1 MITTGIDKRV
11 KVQQI
16 IENQIPEFLI
26 SESPKAVDFLKQYY
40 ISQEYQGGPI
50 DLTDNLDQYLKL
62 DNLTPEVVVGETKL
76 TSDVTITDTTV
87 NVSSTK
93 GFPNEYGLFKI
104 ENEVITYTGITTN
117 SFTGCIRGFSGITTY
132 HQDNN
137 PSELVFSDT
146 TATNH
151 ENDAT
156 VVNLSALFLK
166 EFYKKTK
173 KLLTPGLENVN
184 FVNNLDVSNFI
195 KNSKSLYQSKGT
207 EESFRILFNVLY
219 NETPKILDL
228 EQYLIKPSTAE
239 FIRREIV
246 IAEALSGNPIH
257 LVGQTIVKSS
267 DSATKASISEVE
279 PLTRRGKVYY
289 KLGLFVGFNDVDLI
303 EGTFGVTPK
312 TKVIGNVSAGSSVI
326 TVDSTVGFGATGTL
340 VSGIS
345 TNIYYSDKSIN
356 QFFGCQNIVG
366 IISTTDDIRSD
377 EYYYGYEGGDLTK
390 EVRLRLTGVLSKFV
404 PTSDIRLLTQ
414 GENITVRNVGEKI
427 LNPSEDRTKK
437 QIFANSWIYN
447 TSSRFKVKNIFGA
460 NIVLFTSD
468 IDKSSLKIGD
478 NIEVLFQNEEEVVAT
493 GTVGNINVDTSTIS
507 INNLTLLSNIT
518 TLPDP
523 SRDYDLRRVINRASS
538 TKTDMDFGQ
547 NILTSDVTN
556 VYNDIPPSSEFYV
569 ASNSLPS
576 YQITTELPK
585 SILPEAVAGNEL
597 PNSGYNPNTLKYSI
611 LSFPSPV
618 PFITGDEIFY
628 TAQGTVIPNLPE
640 SSYFVEVLSNGNQV
654 RLYRSRSF
662 IPIADFVEFESLQP
676 GTGTH
681 TFSLV
686 GTLDQEI
693 ASQKLFKKFPI
704 NPDLINSTS
713 VKTNPGST
721 GMLINGVEIKNYKSN
736 DKIFFG
742 PLDKITLLNGGKNYD
757 VVNPPEITLSSPGI
771 GNTTALI
778 RPVITG
784 SVTEV
789 QVDPQKFGIHRVLS
803 ATIEGGNGNGAV
815 LEPVLAERKR
825 ELSFDA
831 RLLSESGGVDNVDE
845 TITFQDRHNI
855 VSGQPLIYDRNN
867 NPPLGIGTVGNDSG
881 TSVVGVG
888 TTTLVNTATYYP
900 EVINPSTIKLYQTLG
915 DYSAGINTVGFTTTN
930 KIGVHKFKLYYDEK
944 TLKDIRVIDSGSG
957 YENRQVFV
965 KPVGI
970 NTITNVIH
978 FDGHGFNNGD
988 KIVYQTAVGIGSTLP
1003 TTITGL
1009 TTSTG
1014 ITTTSNF
1021 YQVLKLNDN
1030 AFRITNAGLGGTIT
1044 SEFERKDY
1052 IKFSDQ
1058 GTGFQVF
1065 KYPDVRLNLKYELAN
1080 TDVGVITATP
1090 VIRGKISDILM
1101 YEKGSGYGSDIL
1113 NLEKSISVKI
1123 KTGKDAQLKPIV
1135 TDGKITFVEIQT
1147 KGREYASAPDL
1158 EVVGIGTGLGAKL
1171 RAVVK
1176 DGKIEEVIIL
1186 EGGLQ
1191 YQQDKIDIKVIPPGY
1206 GCKLEASI
1214 RGLTVNTFARYGN
1227 EALIETNNKLQYS
1240 IVGYSTQIGNDAFN
1254 DTGTGHSPIIGWA
1267 YDGNPIYGPYGY
1279 SDSTDDNSAVKIL
1292 TSGYTLNPNNVVNR
1306 PHQFSNGFFVE
1317 DYSFTNAGDLDQHN
1331 GRYGR
1336 TPEYPNGIYAY
1347 FVGIGSNSLLPEFP
1361 YFIGDT
1367 YRTDPSTDNFNLNQ
1381 STFNFGNSNLIRNTY
1396 PYKVS
1401 DPFADNDFIVESNE
1415 ITKQSSIVE
1424 STTSGSINSIQ
1435 IINAGDNYEVGDSA
1449 IFDNTDTNGGGLSVS
1464 VNRVSGKT
1472 IESIN
1477 TTVDTFN
1484 ATFVWR
1490 DSNHVAAHISTAPNL
1505 NAHDNIVIS
1514 GLSTTEIK
1522 GLAGSH
1528 KIGINTA
1535 QTVVY
1540 QEVPNVSTT
1549 GIVTDIYVTNIPDHI
1564 SVGSTIGIGTEV
1576 LSVLNTFNQ
1585 NNVIRVKRGVSSG
1598 VHTVSTPVSL
1608 IPSFFNIP
1616 LRTKVFD
1623 SKIDDKV
1630 FFNPHES
1637 VGVGTVVGL
1646 GSTATS
1652 TLGDLISVVSTPTRS
1667 IRLPNHP
1674 FNTNQKVTLTKPSV
1688 GYALTVSKDDGV
1700 TTFNIP
1706 ENGNSQDVFV
1716 IRKSKDYIGIVT
1728 QVGLTT
1734 SSDGLSFIGDT
1745 TVGTSSFEYLFE
1757 SNFDKVTGTLQR
1769 IDAVVS
1775 VSTAHGLLNSDVV
1788 KLSVSPNQSV
1798 GIGTS
1803 TQIDLRFD
1811 SDTHNLL
1818 VNPIN
1823 IASSGVTTSTNNFNF
1838 TAHNL
1843 NTGDKVQYISTSVTE
1858 GLTNKDSYYVFK
1870 VDDNNFK
1877 LGETYNDVTSNP
1889 ANIIELSSTGGA
1901 TGSNHEFS
1909 LVNPPIPVIRDNNLV
1924 FGVGHSSLLGY
1935 ELNIYHDKD
1944 YRNKFVS
1951 IGNTNNLQVTGVGT
1965 VGVTSTATVTLNYTD
1980 KNPSILYY
1988 NIKKSGFIST
1998 SDTDVVNYNKI
2009 HYLNS
2014 DYDGEYSIFNV
2025 PPVVGASYT
2034 SFSISIPKV
2043 PEKLSYTQAE
2053 TSVLKYSTKSPRA
2066 KGPID
2071 RVNIDFGGVG
2081 YDSLPSFVSVASTQG
2096 TNATLLPDSTT
2107 INRVD
2112 DIRILNPGFEYS
2124 SDPTL
2129 KPEAFVSPVISVI
2142 SSDTITEVEIID
2154 GGKNYTSTPNL
2165 IIVNPITRIEDKT
2178 GTITGTVASNSLSN
2192 VEVIVPPKGLQSVTH
2207 EIFAIN
2213 NDNGSTVSKLVYDA
2227 AVGIVTC
2234 TLVTPILGFSVPP
2247 FSVDEEIFVEGL
2259 QKFGDTGTGFNSV
2272 DNGFNFFKVTAVNN
2286 INPATVSFDIS
2297 PFTSN
2302 AGVAK
2307 TVQNSF
2313 GSLISRNDYPQFKIK
2328 QGISKFSV
2336 GEKLLAFVGT
2346 SYIPVDLKVSISTN
2360 EFIKVVEETPGAFN
2374 LVAGQLIKGFI
2385 SGNIAT
2391 INTISKNSGRF
2402 DISYSLQ
2409 QNQGWNDDIGK
2420 LSQDYQLIP
2429 DNDYY
2434 QNLSY
2439 SVKSSVTYETLVS
2452 SVNRLLHTS
2461 GLKNFADVGI
2471 SSSANAGITT
2481 SSFADTLALD
2491 FIEQKRVDTI
2501 NNFDFALDID
2511 TVDGKSKFLKLKN
2524 TKLSPYIE
2532 CKTNRVLEIDDIS
2545 TLFKSTATTLTQFLD
2560 LSINA
2565 RYATFLVQI
2574 RDPNTGNT
2582 QISDIILYKDDLNI
2596 FTAERAKIHTSSL
2609 ELGSLLGQMDSSDNV
2624 SLKFT
2629 PDDPDNN
2636 DYDLKIRQT
2645 SFNTNLTGIGT
2656 QSIGFV
2662 NLSGINTTVA
2672 TATTSTIISTNI
2684 DDTDAFFASIEINDV
2699 TSEETNFVDLYLT
2712 HDGSSSYIS
2721 EFYSDTENGPVSN
2734 FIGTFTSEIN
2744 SNILSLNFENDQPN
2758 EVLVRTRIIGI
2769 GTTAAGIGTYRFKL
2783 LGQLDGTEKTTRFES
2798 KFSNVSTASTIATFL
2813 ENEISTL
2820 KGFVRVSSG
2829 STSALHQVL
2838 VAHDSTDSHTVQ
2850 YPFLSIGSTSGIGTF
2865 SSTLVGNDLNL
2876 NFHPDPL
2883 YSGGTNSVQVQ
2894 VFTEAFYT
2902 ESDLLNTPPDLQYGT
2917 VTESILL
2924 GQYDATNGLRS
2935 NKTSFAL
2942 QSDSTPIFQKQFNP
2956 SDTSTLDTSTGIF
2969 TIKDHFFETGERLI
2983 YVPGSTFEGISV
2995 TGIATAGGTLG
3006 SDVFAIRLTKDTFK
3020 ISKSRPDALAGIA
3033 VTFTGTGSGNAHEFE
3048 MFKKNEK
3055 ALISIDGVIQSPMAF
3070 TPITTDLEYNITN
3083 TQTTFSV
3090 TGISSI
3096 QSNDIIKINDEFMKI
3111 TNVGLG
3117 TTSVGPITETG
3128 SVNVLVVERGAIG
3141 SAATNHSSGDTTRL
3155 FSGGYNI
3162 VDSTLHLTDPPKGDA
3177 NATQKTRANLDPVR
3191 STFNGRVYLRQD
3203 YSDNRVFDDI
3213 SSGFTGIAATHPLRV
3228 GGASTIGIQTG
3239 SSILLL
3245 NGIFQTPSTFNNLGN
3260 NYEFSEIG
3268 GESNVIFTGIT
3279 SSNGQKIISD
3289 TDVNQNQLPRGGVIV
3304 SLGSTGGLGV
3314 APLSGAKVK
3323 ANINGSGSIVEIV
3336 GIGTTG
3342 SSFGISTA
3350 KYNHLTGQLQVTTST
3365 NHGFRNINEFIR
3377 LDGMV
3382 FNPSLTIPNN
3392 RDFSVTGILS
3402 TTTFTTDIG
3411 VSGQARSYVGSG
3423 TVTEYLADLSLG
3435 SGYRHPV
3442 SVAVT
3447 DRTGSGSGA
3456 DVSVVVGAG
3465 GSLSFTIDNAG
3476 TGYTEP
3482 VITIPAPS
3490 YENLPIVGVSRRGI
3504 GSTTDTGTG
3513 VTVDVVVGAANTT
3526 VGIGST
3532 SFEVVN
3538 FKLNNNGYNFKLGDV
3553 FKPVGLVT
3561 DKSLSSLINDFEL
3574 TVTEV
3579 FSDQYSSW
3587 NFGQF
3592 DFIDSIKDLQDGQ
3605 RVRFPIFYNASLLS
3619 FEVDPDNPDSSLIDL
3634 DALLLIFVNGVI
3646 QEPGKSYTFDGG
3658 SSFEFIQAPDPNDVI
3673 DIFFYKGTTGVDSI
3687 QVSAGAS
3694 IAPTIKTG
3702 DVVQLNKIGVT
3713 TAQDPRT
3720 IFNIIA
3726 SDEVE
3731 TNLYTGLGVNET
3743 TYKPFNWIKQKI
3755 DKKVN
3760 GEIVSKSRDSI
3771 ESQVYPTGKIIDDI
3785 STTDNELFVDN
3796 AKFFN
3801 YEEDFSALSN
3811 IVVGGLIVGSTN
3823 PVAAGF
3829 TAIVSAAGTVSSLSI
3844 TNGGSGYV
3852 GSTTSISISA
3862 PHSIGVGVGATAT
3875 ATATITNGVITGTTI
3890 TNPGFGY
3897 TNVAVPQVLAPLPNA
3912 IKEDIDTI
3920 TTIQGFDG
3928 AITGIGVTG
3937 GIGHPTAL
3945 KFNISADL
3953 TNNPNSVLTDLKV
3966 GYPIYIFGTQVGHG
3980 VTSVVSDNS
3989 TVVATGTTCVDNIYF
4004 INAYNSGVG
4013 IITCNI
4019 MSGVNTTGIET
4030 SGSTIGGFSW
4040 GRLSGFTRGT
4050 NPVSIGVTGLTI
4062 DSGLTTYPSI
4072 QRRDFGLRDNGS
4084 LRKDLG

>member
-76 TSDVTITDTTV
+76 TSDITITDTTV

-239 FIRREIV
+239 FIRREVV

-289 KLGLFVGFNDVDLI
+289 KIGLFVGFNDVDLI

-345 TNIYYSDKSIN
+345 TNIYYSDKSVN

-366 IISTTDDIRSD
+366 IISTSDDIRSD

-427 LNPSEDRTKK
+427 LNPSEDKTRK

-478 NIEVLFQNEEEVVAT
+478 SIEVLFQNEEEVVAT
-493 GTVGNINVDTSTIS
+493 GTVGNINTDTSTIS

-556 VYNDIPPSSEFYV
+556 VYNEMDENLYV

-640 SSYFVEVLSNGNQV
+640 SSYFVEVLSNGNQI

-693 ASQKLFKKFPI
+693 ASQKLFKKFPL

-721 GMLINGVEIKNYKSN
+721 GMLVNGVEIKNYKSN

-784 SVTEV
+784 SVTKV

-803 ATIEGGNGNGAV
+803 ATIEGGNGSGAV
-815 LEPVLAERKR
+815 LEPVLADRKR

-881 TSVVGVG
+881 TSVVGLG

-900 EVINPSTIKLYQTLG
+900 EVVNPSTIKLYQTLG

-944 TLKDIRVIDSGSG
+944 TLKDIRVLDGGSG

-1030 AFRITNAGLGGTIT
+1030 AFRLTNAGLGGTIT

-1052 IKFSDQ
+1052 IKFSNQ

-1090 VIRGKISDILM
+1090 VLRGEITDILM
-1101 YEKGSGYGSDIL
+1101 YDKGSGYGSDIL
-1113 NLEKSISVKI
+1113 NLEKSVSVTV

-1147 KGREYASAPDL
+1147 KGREYTSAPDL
-1158 EVVGIGTGLGAKL
+1158 EVVGIGTGLGGKL

-1176 DGKIEEVIIL
+1176 NGKIEEVIIL

-1191 YQQDKIDIKVIPPGY
+1191 YQQDKIDIKVIPPGS
-1206 GCKLEASI
+1206 GCKLEAGI

-1240 IVGYSTQIGNDAFN
+1240 IVGYSTQIGNDTFG
-1254 DTGTGHSPIIGWA
+1254 DTGAEHSPIIGWA

-1279 SDSTDDNSAVKIL
+1279 SDSTDENSAVKIL
-1292 TSGYTLNPNNVVNR
+1292 TTGYVLNPNNVINR

-1317 DYSFTNAGDLDQHN
+1317 DYNFNNSGDLDQHN

-1336 TPEYPNGIYAY
+1336 TPEYPNGVYAY

-1367 YRTDPSTDNFNLNQ
+1367 YRTNPSTDNFNLNQ
-1381 STFNFGNSNLIRNTY
+1381 STFNFGNSDLIRNSY

-1415 ITKQSSIVE
+1415 ITKQSSVVE
-1424 STTSGSINSIQ
+1424 STTSGSIDSIQ
-1435 IINAGDNYEVGDSA
+1435 IINTGDNYEVGDSA

-1464 VNRVSGKT
+1464 VNRISGKT

-1477 TTVDTFN
+1477 TTVDTFD
-1484 ATFVWR
+1484 AIFVWR
-1490 DSNHVAAHISTAPNL
+1490 DSNHVAAYIGTAPSL
-1505 NAHDNIVIS
+1505 NAHDNVVIS

-1540 QEVPNVSTT
+1540 QEVPNVATT
-1549 GIVTDIYVTNIPDHI
+1549 GIVTDIYVTNIPEHI

-1608 IPSFFNIP
+1608 IPSYFNIP
-1616 LRTKVFD
+1616 LKTKVFD
-1623 SKIDDKV
+1623 SKVNEIV
-1630 FFNPHES
+1630 YFNPHES
-1637 VGVGTVVGL
+1637 IGVGTVVGL

-1652 TLGDLISVVSTPTRS
+1652 TLGDLVSVVSTPTRS

-1674 FNTNQKVTLTKPSV
+1674 FHTNQLVQLRKPSV

-1706 ENGNSQDVFV
+1706 ESGNTQNVYV
-1716 IRKSKDYIGIVT
+1716 IKKSKDYIGIVT

-1734 SSDGLSFIGDT
+1734 TSDGLSFIGDT
-1745 TVGTSSFEYLFE
+1745 TVGSSSFEYGF
-1757 SNFDKVTGTLQR
+1757 STNYSQVNGTLQR

-1775 VSTAHGLLNSDVV
+1775 VSTAHGLLDNDIV

-1823 IASSGVTTSTNNFNF
+1823 ITSSGVTTATNNFNF

-1843 NTGDKVQYISTSVTE
+1843 NTGDKVQYISTSVTQ

-1909 LVNPPIPVIRDNNLV
+1909 LVNPPIPIIRDNNLV

-1944 YRNKFVS
+1944 YKNEFVS
-1951 IGNTNNLQVTGVGT
+1951 VGNTSNLQVIGVGT
-1965 VGVTSTATVTLNYTD
+1965 VGVTSTATVTLNYID
-1980 KNPSILYY
+1980 NNPSILYY

-2043 PEKLSYTQAE
+2043 PEKLSYTSAD

-2096 TNATLLPDSTT
+2096 INATLLPDSTS

-2129 KPEAFVSPVISVI
+2129 KPEAFVSPVVSVI
-2142 SSDTITEVEIID
+2142 NSDTITEVEIID

-2165 IIVNPITRIEDKT
+2165 IIVNPVTRIEDIT

-2192 VEVIVPPKGLQSVTH
+2192 VEVVIPPKGLQSVTH

-2234 TLVTPILGFSVPP
+2234 TLVTPILGFSTPP

-2259 QKFGDTGTGFNSV
+2259 QKFGDTGTGFNST
-2272 DNGFNFFKVTAVNN
+2272 DNGFNFFKITAVNN

-2302 AGVAK
+2302 AGIAK
-2307 TVQNSF
+2307 TLQNSF
-2313 GSLISRNDYPQFKIK
+2313 GSLISRNDYPQFKIN

-2346 SYIPVDLKVSISTN
+2346 SYIPVDLKVSVSTN

-2402 DISYSLQ
+2402 DISYSLR

-2471 SSSANAGITT
+2471 TSTTSVGITT
-2481 SSFADTLALD
+2481 SSFADILALD

-2582 QISDIILYKDDLNI
+2582 QISDIILFKDSSNI
-2596 FTAERAKIHTSSL
+2596 FTAERAKIHTTPL
-2609 ELGSLLGQMDSSDNV
+2609 ELGSLLGQMDTSNNV

-2684 DDTDAFFASIEINDV
+2684 DNTDAFFASIEVNDV

-2712 HDGSSSYIS
+2712 HDGTSSYIS
-2721 EFYSDTENGPVSN
+2721 EFYSDTENGPISN

-2758 EVLVRTRIIGI
+2758 EVLVRSRIIGI

-2783 LGQLDGTEKTTRFES
+2783 LGQLDGTEKTTRLES

-2883 YSGGTNSVQVQ
+2883 YSGGTNSVQLQ

-2924 GQYDATNGLRS
+2924 GQYDAINGLRS

-2956 SDTSTLDTSTGIF
+2956 ADTSTLDTSTGIF

-2983 YVPGSTFEGISV
+2983 YVPGSTFEGIAV

-3055 ALISIDGVIQSPMAF
+3055 ALISIDGVIQSPIAF

-3096 QSNDIIKINDEFMKI
+3096 QSNDIIRINDEFMKI

-3117 TTSVGPITETG
+3117 TTSVGPITQTG

-3177 NATQKTRANLDPVR
+3177 NATQKTQANLDPVR

-3203 YSDNRVFDDI
+3203 YSTNRVFDDI

-3365 NHGFRNINEFIR
+3365 NHGFRNINEFVR

-3465 GSLSFTIDNAG
+3465 GSLSFTIDSAG

-3587 NFGQF
+3587 NFGEF

-3755 DKKVN
+3755 DKKIN

-3829 TAIVSAAGTVSSLSI
+3829 TAVVSAAGTVSSLSI

-3862 PHSIGVGVGATAT
+3862 PHSIGVSVGATAT

-3897 TNVAVPQVLAPLPNA
+3897 TNIAVPQVLAPLPNA